1 MRSVSREE
9 VAGCERQ
16 AASRGQFFICQAGEG

>member
-16 AASRGQFFICQAGEG
+16 TARRGQFFMCKAGEG